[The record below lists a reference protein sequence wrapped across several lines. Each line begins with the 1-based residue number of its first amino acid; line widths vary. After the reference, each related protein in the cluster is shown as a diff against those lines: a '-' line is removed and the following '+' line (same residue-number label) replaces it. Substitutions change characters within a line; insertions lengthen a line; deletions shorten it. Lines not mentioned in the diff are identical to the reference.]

1 MSVSTAEPHRFAPSR
16 WIHAG
21 EEWIASFRDTR
32 KSRIGIALF
41 YVFVACAVVIPVVFG
56 PGKALSRIDEPT
68 HADYA
73 WQVAHFQLPRAGSA
87 IAQPILDHWA
97 CVGQEG
103 YELPECGSGE
113 GAWAFPFDGQ
123 NYNFAHPPLYYVVV
137 GFPARALDAV
147 FPGLDFV
154 TAARLMGIAWLAG
167 GMFML
172 YLALRRWRLDPAAAL
187 IAPLLLPAFPRELH
201 AVTTVNPD
209 AAAAV
214 FGAAAVWLAA
224 KIFVEGY
231 KGWVLPA
238 VLTGLAGLTKVITA
252 VPYIAIALLIVVR
265 LLRDVRIRR
274 FHRADLVIPLAIGG
288 AVLVPYMLW
297 QLFQGGRGDPYW
309 TNPLVGLN
317 TRDVSGLPGSEWLE
331 TAFSGIN
338 LASEYYLQPPLDI
351 ALMVSWTRLLNIIV
365 IGAVF
370 AVIVACAKEPA
381 RRSLGWLVLA
391 GVFIYPTIVQVQA
404 YLNTAV
410 PQYFPNVTGRYG
422 LAIIP
427 GAIACMCVAAWKAGY
442 RRIIYFFALGGM
454 VVLAVVISN
463 GFMAM

>member
-1 MSVSTAEPHRFAPSR
+1 VSIAEPSRFAPSR
-16 WIHAG
+16 WIAG
-21 EEWIASFRDTR
+21 IEEWIAGFHDSRRF
-32 KSRIGIALF
+32 RIGIAIF
-41 YVFVACAVVIPVVFG
+41 YVIVAAAVVIPVVLG

-73 WQVAHFQLPRAGSA
+73 WQAAHFEFPRAGSA
-87 IAQPILDHWA
+87 IAEPILAHWA

-103 YELPECGSGE
+103 YELPECGSE
-113 GAWAFPFDGQ
+113 DGAWAFPYDGQ
-123 NYNFAHPPLYYVVV
+123 NYNFAHPPMYYAVV
-137 GFPARALDAV
+137 GLPARALDAMFV
-147 FPGLDFV
+147 GIDFV
-154 TAARLMGIAWLAG
+154 TAARLMGVVWLAG

-172 YLALRRWRLDPAAAL
+172 YSALRRWRLDPAAAL
-187 IAPLLLPAFPRELH
+187 IAPLLLPAFPRILH
-201 AVTTVNPD
+201 ASTTVNPD
-209 AAAAV
+209 ATAAV

-224 KIFVEGY
+224 RIFVEDY
-231 KGWVLPA
+231 NKWVLPA
-238 VLTGLAGLTKVITA
+238 VLTGLAGLTKTITV
-252 VPYIAIALLIVVR
+252 VPFIAIALLIVVR
-265 LLRDVRIRR
+265 LIRDLRIRR
-274 FHRADLVIPLAIGG
+274 FNRADLAIPLAIGA
-288 AVLVPYMLW
+288 AVLVPYAIW
-297 QLFQGGRGDPYW
+297 QVFQGGRGDPYW

-338 LASEYYLQPPLDI
+338 LASEYYLQPPLDV
-351 ALMVSWTRLLNIIV
+351 ALMVAWTRLLNIIV

-381 RRSLGWLVLA
+381 RRSLGWMVLA

-422 LAIIP
+422 LALIP
-427 GAIACMCVAAWKAGY
+427 GAIACICVAAWKAGY
-442 RRIIYFFALGGM
+442 RRIVYFFVLGGL
-454 VVLAVVISN
+454 VILGIVISN

>member
-1 MSVSTAEPHRFAPSR
+1 MSVSTAEPSRFAPSR
-16 WIHAG
+16 WIHAV
-21 EEWIASFRDTR
+21 EEWIARFHDTPR
-32 KSRIGIALF
+32 SRIVIAVF
-41 YVFVACAVVIPVVFG
+41 YVIVAAAIVIPVVFG

-103 YELPECGSGE
+103 YELPECGSGD

-123 NYNFAHPPLYYVVV
+123 NYNFAHPPLYYAVV
-137 GFPARALDAV
+137 GLPARALDAM

-154 TAARLMGIAWLAG
+154 SAARLMGIAWLAG

-172 YLALRRWRLDPAAAL
+172 YVALRRWRIDPAASV
-187 IAPLLLPAFPRELH
+187 IAPLLLPAFPRILH
-201 AVTTVNPD
+201 ASTTVNPD
-209 AAAAV
+209 AAAAI

-224 KIFVEGY
+224 KIFVEDY
-231 KGWVLPA
+231 RGWVLPA
-238 VLTGLAGLTKVITA
+238 VLTALAGLTKTITA
-252 VPYIAIALLIVVR
+252 VPFVAIALLIVFRLVR
-265 LLRDVRIRR
+265 DLRVRR
-274 FHRADLVIPLAIGG
+274 FHRADLVVPLAIAG
-288 AVLVPYMLW
+288 AVLVPYGLW

-317 TRDVSGLPGSEWLE
+317 TRDVTGLPGSEWLE

-338 LASEYYLQPPLDI
+338 LASEYYLQPPLDV
-351 ALMVSWTRLLNIIV
+351 ALMLAWTRLLNIIV

-422 LAIIP
+422 LALIP
-427 GAIACMCVAAWKAGY
+427 GAIACICVAAWKAGY
-442 RRIIYFFALGGM
+442 RRIVYFFALGGLT
-454 VVLAVVISN
+454 VLAIVISN

>member
-1 MSVSTAEPHRFAPSR
+1 VSVSIAEPRRFAPSR
-16 WIHAG
+16 WIQAG
-21 EEWIASFRDTR
+21 EEWIASFHDSG
-32 KSRIGIALF
+32 KSRIGIAVF
-41 YVFVACAVVIPVVFG
+41 YVIIAAAIVVPVVFG

-73 WQVAHFQLPRAGSA
+73 WQVAHFELPRAGSP

-97 CVGQEG
+97 CVEQEG
-103 YELPECGSGE
+103 YELPPCGSGQ

-123 NYNFAHPPLYYVVV
+123 NYNFAHPPLYYAVV
-137 GFPARALDAV
+137 GIPARALDAV

-154 TAARLMGIAWLAG
+154 SAARLMGVAWLAG

-172 YLALRRWRLDPAAAL
+172 YAALRRWRLDPAAAL
-187 IAPLLLPAFPRELH
+187 IAPLLLPAFPRILH

-209 AAAAV
+209 AASAL

-224 KIFVEGY
+224 RIFVEDY
-231 KGWVLPA
+231 DKWALPA
-238 VLTGLAGLTKVITA
+238 VLTALAGMTKVITT
-252 VPYIAIALLIVVR
+252 VPYIAIALLILVR
-265 LLRDVRIRR
+265 LVRDLRVRR
-274 FHRADLVIPLAIGG
+274 FHRADLVVPIAIAG
-288 AVLVPYMLW
+288 AVLVPYLIW
-297 QLFQGGRGDPYW
+297 QVFQGGRGDPYW

-338 LASEYYLQPPLDI
+338 LASEYYLQPPLDV
-351 ALMVSWTRLLNIIV
+351 ALMVSWTRLLNILA

-370 AVIVACAKEPA
+370 SVIVACAKEPA

-391 GVFIYPTIVQVQA
+391 GVFIYPTVVQVQA
-404 YLNTAV
+404 YLSTAV

-422 LAIIP
+422 LALIP
-427 GAIACMCVAAWKAGY
+427 GAIACLCVAAWKAGY
-442 RRIIYFFALGGM
+442 RRLVYFFTLGGL
-454 VVLAVVISN
+454 VVLAIVISN

>member
-1 MSVSTAEPHRFAPSR
+1 VPSR
-16 WIHAG
+16 WIAAG
-21 EEWIASFRDTR
+21 EEWIAGFHDTR
-32 KSRIGIALF
+32 RSRIWIAIF
-41 YVFVACAVVIPVVFG
+41 YIIVASAIVIPVVFG

-73 WQVAHFQLPRAGSA
+73 WQVAHFQLPRAGSP

-103 YELPECGSGE
+103 YDLPECGSGE

-137 GFPARALDAV
+137 GFPARAIDAL
-147 FPGLDFV
+147 FPGIDFV
-154 TAARLMGIAWLAG
+154 SAARLMGIGWLAG
-167 GMFML
+167 GMFLL
-172 YLALRRWRLDPAAAL
+172 YAALRRWRLDPAAAL
-187 IAPLLLPAFPRELH
+187 IAPLLLPAFPRILH
-201 AVTTVNPD
+201 ASTTVNPD

-214 FGAAAVWLAA
+214 FGAAAVWIAA
-224 KIFVEGY
+224 RIFVEDY
-231 KGWVLPA
+231 NKWLLPA
-238 VLTGLAGLTKVITA
+238 IVTALAGLTKTITT
-252 VPYIAIALLIVVR
+252 VPFIAIALLIVFRLVR
-265 LLRDVRIRR
+265 DLRVRR
-274 FHRADLVIPLAIGG
+274 FRRADLAIPLAIAG
-288 AVLVPYMLW
+288 AVLIPYAIW
-297 QLFQGGRGDPYW
+297 QVFQGGRGDPYW

-338 LASEYYLQPPLDI
+338 LASDYYLQPPLDV
-351 ALMVSWTRLLNIIV
+351 ALMLSWTRLLNVVV

-370 AVIVACAKEPA
+370 SVIVACAKEPA
-381 RRSLGWLVLA
+381 RRSLGWMVMA

-422 LAIIP
+422 LALIP

-442 RRIIYFFALGGM
+442 RRIVYFFALGGL
-454 VVLAVVISN
+454 VVLAVVIGN
-463 GFMAM
+463 GLMAM

>member
-1 MSVSTAEPHRFAPSR
+1 VSVSTAEPSRFAPSR
-16 WIHAG
+16 WIHTT
-21 EEWIASFRDTR
+21 EEWIAKFHDTPR
-32 KSRIGIALF
+32 SRIVIALL
-41 YVFVACAVVIPVVFG
+41 YVIVASAIVIPVVFG

-113 GAWAFPFDGQ
+113 GAWAFPYDGQ
-123 NYNFAHPPLYYVVV
+123 NYNFAHPPLYYAVV
-137 GFPARALDAV
+137 GLPARAVDAI
-147 FPGLDFV
+147 FPGIDFV
-154 TAARLMGIAWLAG
+154 SAARLMGIGWLAG

-172 YLALRRWRLDPAAAL
+172 YVALRRWRIDPAAAV
-187 IAPLLLPAFPRELH
+187 IAPLLLPAFPRILH
-201 AVTTVNPD
+201 ASTTVNPD
-209 AAAAV
+209 AAAAI

-224 KIFVEGY
+224 KLFVEDY
-231 KGWVLPA
+231 RGWMLPA
-238 VLTGLAGLTKVITA
+238 VLTALAGLTKTITA
-252 VPYIAIALLIVVR
+252 VPFIAIALLIVFRLVR
-265 LLRDVRIRR
+265 DLRVRR
-274 FHRADLVIPLAIGG
+274 FHRADLVAPFAIAL
-288 AVLVPYMLW
+288 AVLVPYGLW

-317 TRDVSGLPGSEWLE
+317 TRDVTGLPGSEWLE

-338 LASEYYLQPPLDI
+338 LASEYYLQPPLDV
-351 ALMVSWTRLLNIIV
+351 ALMLAWTRLLNIIV

-370 AVIVACAKEPA
+370 SVIVACAKEPA
-381 RRSLGWLVLA
+381 RRSLGWMVLA

-422 LAIIP
+422 LALIP
-427 GAIACMCVAAWKAGY
+427 GAIACICVAAWKAGY
-442 RRIIYFFALGGM
+442 RRIVYFFAIGGLA
-454 VVLAVVISN
+454 VLAVVISN

>member
-1 MSVSTAEPHRFAPSR
+1 MSIATAEPHRFAPSR
-16 WIHAG
+16 WIHVG
-21 EEWIASFRDTR
+21 EEWIASFRDSR
-32 KSRIGIALF
+32 KSRIGIAIF
-41 YVFVACAVVIPVVFG
+41 YVIVAAAVVIPVVFG

-73 WQVAHFQLPRAGSA
+73 WQIAHFNLPRAGSA

-103 YELPECGSGE
+103 YELPACGSGV

-137 GFPARALDAV
+137 GFPARLIDAV
-147 FPGLDFV
+147 FPGVDFV
-154 TAARLMGIAWLAG
+154 SAARLIGIGWLAG
-167 GMFML
+167 GMFVL
-172 YLALRRWRLDPAAAL
+172 YLGLRRWKLDPAAAL
-187 IAPLLLPAFPRELH
+187 VAPLLLPAFPRVLH

-224 KIFVEGY
+224 KIFVDDY
-231 KGWVLPA
+231 DRWLLPA
-238 VLTGLAGLTKVITA
+238 VLTALAGLSKTITA

-265 LLRDVRIRR
+265 LLRDIRIRKFR
-274 FHRADLVIPLAIGG
+274 RSDLAIPLAIAG
-288 AVLVPYMLW
+288 AVLIPYAIW
-297 QLFQGGRGDPYW
+297 QVFQGGRGDPYW

-338 LASEYYLQPPLDI
+338 LAQDYYLQPKLDV
-351 ALMVSWTRLLNIIV
+351 ALMLSWTRLLNIIV

-370 AVIVACAKEPA
+370 SVIVACAKEPA

-422 LAIIP
+422 LALIP

-442 RRIIYFFALGGM
+442 RRIVYFFTLAGL
-454 VVLAVVISN
+454 VVLAVVIIN
-463 GFMAM
+463 GLMTM

>member
-16 WIHAG
+16 WIHAV

-32 KSRIGIALF
+32 NSRIGIAIF
-41 YVFVACAVVIPVVFG
+41 YAIVAAAVVIPVLFG

-73 WQVAHFQLPRAGSA
+73 WQVSHFQLPRAGSA
-87 IAQPILDHWA
+87 IAQPILDHWS

-103 YELPECGSGE
+103 YELPECGSGQ

-137 GFPARALDAV
+137 GFPARALDAI

-172 YLALRRWRLDPAAAL
+172 YAALRRWKLDPAAAL
-187 IAPLLLPAFPRELH
+187 IAPLLLPAFPRVLH
-201 AVTTVNPD
+201 AMTTVNPD

-231 KGWVLPA
+231 NGWILPA
-238 VLTGLAGLTKVITA
+238 VLTALAGITKVIIV
-252 VPYIAIALLIVVR
+252 VPFLAIALLIVVR
-265 LLRDVRIRR
+265 LLRDLRVKR
-274 FHRADLVIPLAIGG
+274 FNRADLAVPLAIAG
-288 AVLVPYMLW
+288 AVLVPYAVW
-297 QLFQGGRGDPYW
+297 QIFQGGRGDPYW

-338 LASEYYLQPPLDI
+338 LAQDYYLQPPLDV
-351 ALMVSWTRLLNIIV
+351 ALMVAWTRLLNIIV

-370 AVIVACAKEPA
+370 SVIVACAKEPA

-422 LAIIP
+422 LALIP

-442 RRIIYFFALGGM
+442 RRIVYFFALGGV

>member
-1 MSVSTAEPHRFAPSR
+1 MSVSTAEPSRFAPSR
-16 WIHAG
+16 WIHG
-21 EEWIASFRDTR
+21 LEEWIAKFHDTPC
-32 KSRIGIALF
+32 SRIVIAVF
-41 YVFVACAVVIPVVFG
+41 YVIVAAAVVIPVVVG

-113 GAWAFPFDGQ
+113 GAWAFPYDGQ
-123 NYNFAHPPLYYVVV
+123 NYNFAHPPLYYAVV
-137 GFPARALDAV
+137 GLPARAVDAI
-147 FPGLDFV
+147 FPGVDFV
-154 TAARLMGIAWLAG
+154 TAARLMGVGFLAG

-172 YLALRRWRLDPAAAL
+172 YVALRRWRLDPAAAV

-209 AAAAV
+209 AAAAL

-224 KIFVEGY
+224 KIFVEDY
-231 KGWVLPA
+231 RGWVLPA
-238 VLTGLAGLTKVITA
+238 VLTGLAGLTKTITA
-252 VPYIAIALLIVVR
+252 VPFIAIALLILFRLVR
-265 LLRDVRIRR
+265 DLRVRR
-274 FHRADLVIPLAIGG
+274 FHRADLVVPIAIAG
-288 AVLVPYMLW
+288 AVLVPYGLW

-317 TRDVSGLPGSEWLE
+317 TRDVEGLPGSEWLE

-338 LASEYYLQPPLDI
+338 LASEYYLQPPLDV
-351 ALMVSWTRLLNIIV
+351 ALMVSWTRLLNIII

-370 AVIVACAKEPA
+370 SVIVACAKEPA
-381 RRSLGWLVLA
+381 RRSLGWMVLA

-422 LAIIP
+422 LALIP

-442 RRIIYFFALGGM
+442 RRIVYFFALGGL
-454 VVLAVVISN
+454 VVLGIVISN